1 MNETLH
7 LIKLSRHINPH
18 FGFTLEPVFDSQI
31 WTLMLNHV
39 EEISDVLLF
48 VNSRWWGS
56 RRSFDAGEPMSSH
69 IASIG
74 RMAWLSNAQF
84 TEIFERSNDGGHLS
98 VMYKIENTSL
108 LLPRL
113 IQSWTPE
120 QRTLSDS
127 TRDDLGLKS
136 NETNELARFVHGAGE
151 RHIIASFGFAAEPLY
166 LFGEH
171 CTLESS
177 LANSLQQ
184 PFDDGV

>member
-7 LIKLSRHINPH
+7 LIKLSRHISPRL
-18 FGFTLEPVFDSQI
+18 GFASEPVFESRV

-39 EEISDVLLF
+39 EEVSDVLLF
-48 VNSRWWGS
+48 INSRWWGS
-56 RRSFDAGEPMSSH
+56 RRSFDAGEPTSPH

-84 TEIFERSNDGGHLS
+84 AEIFERSNDGGHLS
-98 VMYKIENTSL
+98 VLYKIENTSL
-108 LLPRL
+108 LLPHL
-113 IQSWTPE
+113 IQLWTPE

-127 TRDDLGLKS
+127 ARDDLGLKT
-136 NETNELARFVHGAGE
+136 NETNELARFIHVTGE

-171 CTLESS
+171 RALETS
-177 LANSLQQ
+177 LAKSLQQ
-184 PFDDGV
+184 TLADGV